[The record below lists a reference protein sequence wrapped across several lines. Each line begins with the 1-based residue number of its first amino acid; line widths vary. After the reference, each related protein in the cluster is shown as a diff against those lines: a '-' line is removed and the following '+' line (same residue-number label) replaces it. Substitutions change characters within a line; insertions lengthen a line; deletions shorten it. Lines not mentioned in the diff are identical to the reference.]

1 VLSTQSVTRILTCFC
16 EIPRSARDDSANG
29 MKFSVNWLREFV
41 DLPDKID
48 KLAELLTLAGVEIES
63 IETRGAKIDKVIV
76 AQIKESSRHPNADR
90 LTVCTV
96 DDGSGQTRQIVCG
109 ATNYKVGDKVPL
121 ALPGAILPNGLEIK
135 KSKLRGVESEGM
147 LCSGKELGF
156 SEDAAG
162 LLILSPDAKI
172 GEEIADLF
180 PSDTILDVE
189 ITPNRGDLLSHFGL
203 AREISALTGA
213 AAPSPRTGEPAR
225 GRADSIKISAPKEC
239 PFYSA
244 RKIDSVKVGPSPDW
258 LRAKI
263 EAVGIRSINNI
274 VDISN
279 FVMLELGQPTH
290 AFDADKLKGGIVVRL
305 ARDGEKFLALD
316 GKTYT
321 LTSKDLVIADQE
333 RVIGIGGVMGGE
345 ETGVTESTKNVLLE
359 AAYFQPSSVRRTART
374 LSLPSDASY
383 RFERGVGP
391 EMILPAS
398 SRAANLMREV
408 ASGTPAKE
416 IATAGK
422 LPSPPEDVS
431 LRYERCDQLLGLTL
445 KHKEVDE
452 ILERFGLSKKAKA
465 EKTGSTWKIP
475 SHRRDL
481 QRDVDLIEEVI
492 RAYGVD
498 KVSGTD
504 RSRFT
509 AASEAD
515 KAHDL
520 ETDLRMTL
528 VARGFDEA
536 RTSKLLPR
544 EAISLGESA
553 IELKNPLSEDHVALR
568 PSLIPGLL
576 GVLGRNVRAGAERVA
591 IFELGRVFANTANSK
606 FTPTKPSPSARRPP
620 LPPSPSGRRIKDEGK
635 GVGLGEDKGEGKTL
649 TSSIKEERH
658 LGILVWGNA
667 ASAHDW
673 RTQTK
678 RRLDFF
684 DLKGALDSVGLP
696 RTSLRRTQHV
706 DLAMAAEILS
716 GDRVVGLVGQL
727 SASRASTIDAPGA
740 VFIAEVDVDHVLDA
754 RRSAKTFRELERFP
768 SVTRDIAMIVPEK
781 ISHAEILRAIE
792 NPKEAL
798 LESVQLFDLFTG
810 ELGEARKSLAYTLTY
825 RDRSRTLTNEEVTA
839 AHANI
844 RERLRRDLG
853 AELRE

>member
-1 VLSTQSVTRILTCFC
+1 
-16 EIPRSARDDSANG
+16 

-41 DLPDKID
+41 GLPEKID
-48 KLAELLTLAGVEIES
+48 KLAELLTLAGVEIEG
-63 IETRGAKIDKVIV
+63 IEERGAKIDKVIV

-90 LTVCTV
+90 LTVCV
-96 DDGSGQTRQIVCG
+96 VNDGSGQARQIVCG

-121 ALPGAILPNGLEIK
+121 ALPGAVLPNGLEIK

-147 LCSGKELGF
+147 LCSAIELGLGQ
-156 SEDAAG
+156 DAAG
-162 LLILSPDAKI
+162 LLILSPEAKI
-172 GEEIADLF
+172 GAPIADLF

-203 AREISALTGA
+203 AREIAALTHKELRN
-213 AAPSPRTGEPAR
+213 SPLETRPLKAVEFPKTRTGVE
-225 GRADSIKISAPKEC
+225 ISAPNEC

-244 RKIDSVKVGPSPDW
+244 RKIDNVKVGPSPDW

-263 EAVGIRSINNI
+263 EAAGIRSINNI

-279 FVMLELGQPTH
+279 FVMLEFGQPTH

-316 GKTYT
+316 GNNYT

-345 ETGVTESTKNVLLE
+345 ETGVTASTKNVLLE

-374 LSLPSDASY
+374 LNLPSDASY
-383 RFERGVGP
+383 RFERGVDP

-398 SRAANLMREV
+398 KRAAELMREI
-408 ASGTPAKE
+408 AGGKPAKD
-416 IATAGK
+416 IGVAGK
-422 LPSPPEDVS
+422 ILPSPPDVS
-431 LRYERCDQLLGLTL
+431 LSYEKCDRVLGVAIEP
-445 KHKEVDE
+445 KQIDQ
-452 ILERFGLSKKAKA
+452 ILSRFGLTKPDRPLKAV
-465 EKTGSTWKIP
+465 KTKSSAGKNETSTWKIP
-475 SHRRDL
+475 SYRRDL
-481 QRDVDLIEEVI
+481 QRDVDLIEEVV

-509 AASEAD
+509 PASAAD
-515 KAHDL
+515 KSHDL

-536 RTSKLLPR
+536 RKSKLLPR
-544 EAISLGESA
+544 GAISFGGNA

-576 GVLGRNVRAGAERVA
+576 GVLARNVRAGAERVA
-591 IFELGRVFANTANSK
+591 IFELGRVFI
-606 FTPTKPSPSARRPP
+606 PP
-620 LPPSPSGRRIKDEGK
+620 QG
-635 GVGLGEDKGEGKTL
+635 
-649 TSSIKEERH
+649 KEERK
-658 LGILVWGNA
+658 LGVLVWGNTTG
-667 ASAHDW
+667 AHDW

-684 DLKGALDSVGLP
+684 DLKGALDPLGIPSLSV
-696 RTSLRRTQHV
+696 RRTQHV

-716 GDRVVGLVGQL
+716 DDRVIGIAGQL
-727 SASRASTIDAPGA
+727 SAARASAIDAPGA
-740 VFIAEVDVDHVLDA
+740 VFIAEVDVDLVLGA
-754 RRSAKTFRELERFP
+754 RRSGKRFNELERFP
-768 SVTRDIAMIVPEK
+768 AVTRDIAMIVPDK
-781 ISHAEILRAIE
+781 VTHAEILRAIK

-798 LESVQLFDLFTG
+798 LESVQLFDLFIG
-810 ELGEARKSLAYTLTY
+810 ELGEARKSLAYSLTY
-825 RDRSRTLTNEEVTA
+825 RDRSRTLTSEEVTA
-839 AHANI
+839 AHAKI